1 MCRLL
6 EVSRS
11 GYYAWRTR
19 TESERVRRD
28 RELIEMVRRA
38 HAESR
43 RKYGSPRIHGQL
55 KTEGVRCG
63 RKRVAR
69 LMQDAGLVG
78 LQRKKYRK
86 AASSTSEATAAN
98 TLDRGFAVKE
108 VNRVWAGDI
117 TYLPTA
123 EGWLYLAVLID
134 LASRRVVGWSMQNDP
149 DHRVTLRALEMAW
162 ARRQPGPGLL
172 HHSDRG
178 VQYTCR
184 AYQAALEE
192 RGIQTSMSRKGNC
205 WDNAV
210 VESFFS
216 TLKLELCYQRQF
228 ASRAEARR
236 TVFDFIE
243 VWYNRQR
250 LHSALGYRS
259 PAAFEASAAA

>member
-11 GYYAWRTR
+11 GYYAWRNR
-19 TESERVRRD
+19 TECERAKRDQELREKVRH
-28 RELIEMVRRA
+28 A
-38 HAESR
+38 HAQSGK
-43 RKYGSPRIHGQL
+43 KYGSPRIHGQL
-55 KTEGVRCG
+55 KAEGVRCG
-63 RKRVAR
+63 RKRIAR
-69 LMQDAGLVG
+69 LMQADGLVG

-86 AASSTSEATAAN
+86 AFGGAAEKIAAN
-98 TLDRGFAVKE
+98 TLERGFAVKE
-108 VNRVWAGDI
+108 LNRVWAGDI

-134 LASRRVVGWSMQNDP
+134 LASRRVVGWSMRKDP
-149 DHRVTLRALEMAW
+149 DHRLTLGALAMAVN
-162 ARRQPGPGLL
+162 RRGPAAGLL

-184 AYQAALEE
+184 AYPTELD
-192 RGIQTSMSRKGNC
+192 RLGVTVSMSRKGNC

-216 TLKLELCYQRQF
+216 TLKLEGCHNKQF
-228 ASRAEARR
+228 ATRAEARR
-236 TVFDFIE
+236 AVFEFIE

-250 LHSALGYRS
+250 LHSTLGYLS
-259 PAAFEASAAA
+259 PDTFESQAA